1 MLECGCGSTYRLR
14 NRPWDHTRSIHPFP
28 YLRSIPLFHT
38 PVPYLRWS
46 MLDSW
51 GPCWVHVGPMLD
63 YLVGYMGFHGSLL
76 GCKKISQPKT
86 FRLGCFFWPFR
97 GLCGANVGPYGVHV
111 GPMLCHMGFML
122 GPCWVLWSHV
132 GAMLSLCWA
141 KNGVVLLASKQGQKE
156 HAFLGACWGHVGP
169 MLGDM
174 GSMLGP
180 CWTLW
185 SHVGAM
191 LSLCWAYVGP
201 RTACSFCICIY
212 SWYMFLDW
220 LMLLDLTV
228 IDRDFDMFT
237 TIKRWGYNIA
247 DKWRL
252 AIVDD

>member
-97 GLCGANVGPYGVHV
+97 GLCGANVGPYG
-111 GPMLCHMGFML
+111 
-122 GPCWVLWSHV
+122 
-132 GAMLSLCWA
+132 
-141 KNGVVLLASKQGQKE
+141 
-156 HAFLGACWGHVGP
+156 GHVGP